1 MGGFFMASFI
11 EELPEWIKLPLDL
24 QHEFFRLADEEAER
38 LINVIRTIDE
48 NLKMLK
54 AEIFPHIQSFPNQ
67 TKKSII
73 GAVDSSRSPRFSER
87 LGVRYGVFATGV
99 VYLKGAE
106 SRKEKFKPGIFRRRQ
121 ALSQDESKHFF
132 SLLAT
137 YYEREMALEALNE
150 CDLLFIDGSF
160 YSFMYPA
167 LDMKKLGL
175 LEDEEKRRLLN
186 EVFKITE
193 ELRKSGKVLGVIKR
207 SHSKALG
214 GYFFLKT
221 SNETFV
227 NVIDKHILS
236 LIMPGNSFFEYSSIL
251 GEQPTAIYTGISNL
265 ISRGKISANKEEL
278 LEIAEKKA
286 YKPFE
291 ELGFSKDGLIDM
303 RRAQIRFRSDLPPC
317 ELEYPSSLDPRD
329 VLSENEL
336 FSETTNLP
344 IALDLVDNLVN
355 ISSKFTEEFVSEI
368 EGRVLDNIIKNG
380 GNMESIRVFFTFL
393 NPQKPF

>member
-1 MGGFFMASFI
+1 MVFI

-24 QHEFFRLADEEAER
+24 QHEFFQLASEEAER
-38 LINVIRTIDE
+38 LVNVIRTIDE
-48 NLKMLK
+48 NLKILK
-54 AEIFPHIQSFPNQ
+54 AEIYPHIQSFPNQ
-67 TKKSII
+67 TKRSVI

-99 VYLKGAE
+99 VYLKGTE
-106 SRKEKFKPGIFRRRQ
+106 SRKEKFKPGIFKRRQ

-132 SLLAT
+132 SLLTT
-137 YYEREMALEALNE
+137 YCERKMALEVLNE

-160 YSFMYPA
+160 YSFVYPA
-167 LDMKKLGL
+167 LDMKKLGF
-175 LEDEEKRRLLN
+175 LETEEKKKLLS
-186 EVFKITE
+186 EVFNITE

-221 SNETFV
+221 DNRTFV
-227 NVIDKHILS
+227 NIIDKHILS
-236 LIMPGNSFFEYSSIL
+236 LIMPEKSFFEYSSIL

-265 ISRGKISANKEEL
+265 VSRGKISANKEEL
-278 LEIAEKKA
+278 VEIAKEKA

-291 ELGFSKDGLIDM
+291 ELGFSKDGFIDM
-303 RRAQIRFRSDLPPC
+303 RRAQIRFYSDLPPC
-317 ELEYPSSLDPRD
+317 ELEYPSSINLKE
-329 VLSENEL
+329 VLSEDEL
-336 FSETTNLP
+336 FNETTNLP

-368 EGRVLDNIIKNG
+368 EGRVLDNITKKG
-380 GNMESIRVFFTFL
+380 GNIDSIKVFFTFL

>member
-1 MGGFFMASFI
+1 MVFI

-24 QHEFFRLADEEAER
+24 QHEFFQLASEEAER
-38 LINVIRTIDE
+38 LVNVIRTIDE
-48 NLKMLK
+48 NLKILK
-54 AEIFPHIQSFPNQ
+54 AEIYPHIQSFPNQ
-67 TKKSII
+67 TKRSVI

-99 VYLKGAE
+99 VYLKGTE
-106 SRKEKFKPGIFRRRQ
+106 SRKEKFKPGIFKRRQ

-132 SLLAT
+132 SLLTT
-137 YYEREMALEALNE
+137 YCERKMALEALNE

-160 YSFMYPA
+160 YSFVYPA
-167 LDMKKLGL
+167 LDMKKLGF
-175 LEDEEKRRLLN
+175 LETEEKKKLLS
-186 EVFKITE
+186 EVFNITE

-221 SNETFV
+221 DNRTFV
-227 NVIDKHILS
+227 NIIDKHILS
-236 LIMPGNSFFEYSSIL
+236 LIMPEKSFFEYSSIL

-265 ISRGKISANKEEL
+265 VSRGKISANKEEL
-278 LEIAEKKA
+278 VEIAKEKA

-291 ELGFSKDGLIDM
+291 ELGFSKDGFVDM
-303 RRAQIRFRSDLPPC
+303 RRAQIRFYSDLPPC
-317 ELEYPSSLDPRD
+317 ELEYPSSINLRE
-329 VLSENEL
+329 VLSEDEL
-336 FSETTNLP
+336 FNETTNLP

-368 EGRVLDNIIKNG
+368 EGRVLDNITKKG
-380 GNMESIRVFFTFL
+380 GNIDSIKVFFTFL

>member
-1 MGGFFMASFI
+1 MVFI

-24 QHEFFRLADEEAER
+24 QHEFFQLASEEAER
-38 LINVIRTIDE
+38 LVNVIRTIDE
-48 NLKMLK
+48 NLKILK
-54 AEIFPHIQSFPNQ
+54 AEIYPHIQSFPNQ
-67 TKKSII
+67 TKRSVI

-99 VYLKGAE
+99 VYLKGTE
-106 SRKEKFKPGIFRRRQ
+106 SRKEKFKPGIFKRRQ

-132 SLLAT
+132 SLLTT
-137 YYEREMALEALNE
+137 YCERKMALEALNE

-160 YSFMYPA
+160 YSFVYPA
-167 LDMKKLGL
+167 LDMKKLGF
-175 LEDEEKRRLLN
+175 LETEEKKKLLS
-186 EVFKITE
+186 EVFNITE

-221 SNETFV
+221 DNRTFV
-227 NVIDKHILS
+227 NIIDKHILS
-236 LIMPGNSFFEYSSIL
+236 LIMPEKSFFEYSSIL

-265 ISRGKISANKEEL
+265 VSRGKISANKEEL
-278 LEIAEKKA
+278 VEIAKEKA

-291 ELGFSKDGLIDM
+291 ELGFSKDGFVDM
-303 RRAQIRFRSDLPPC
+303 RRAQIRFYSDLPPC
-317 ELEYPSSLDPRD
+317 ELEYPSSINLKE
-329 VLSENEL
+329 VLSEDEL
-336 FSETTNLP
+336 FNETTNLP

-368 EGRVLDNIIKNG
+368 EGRVLDNITKKG
-380 GNMESIRVFFTFL
+380 GNIDSIKVFFTFL

>member
-1 MGGFFMASFI
+1 MVFI

-24 QHEFFRLADEEAER
+24 QHEFFQLASEEAER
-38 LINVIRTIDE
+38 LVNVIRTIDE
-48 NLKMLK
+48 NLKILK
-54 AEIFPHIQSFPNQ
+54 AEIYPHIQSFPNQ
-67 TKKSII
+67 TKRSVI

-99 VYLKGAE
+99 VYLKGTE
-106 SRKEKFKPGIFRRRQ
+106 SRKEKFKPGIFKRRQ

-132 SLLAT
+132 SLLTT
-137 YYEREMALEALNE
+137 YCERKMALEALNE

-160 YSFMYPA
+160 YSFVYPA
-167 LDMKKLGL
+167 LDMKKLGF
-175 LEDEEKRRLLN
+175 LETEEKKKLLS
-186 EVFKITE
+186 EVFNITE

-221 SNETFV
+221 DNRTFV
-227 NVIDKHILS
+227 NIIDKHILS
-236 LIMPGNSFFEYSSIL
+236 LIMPEKSFFEYSSIL

-265 ISRGKISANKEEL
+265 VSRGKISANKEEL
-278 LEIAEKKA
+278 VEIAKEKA

-291 ELGFSKDGLIDM
+291 ELGFSKDGFIDM
-303 RRAQIRFRSDLPPC
+303 RRAQIRFYSDLPPC
-317 ELEYPSSLDPRD
+317 ELEYPSSINLKE
-329 VLSENEL
+329 VLSEDEL
-336 FSETTNLP
+336 FNETTNLP

-368 EGRVLDNIIKNG
+368 EGRVLDNITKKG
-380 GNMESIRVFFTFL
+380 GNIDSIKVFFTFL

>member
-1 MGGFFMASFI
+1 MVDFI

-24 QHEFFRLADEEAER
+24 QHEFFQLAGEEAER
-38 LINVIRTIDE
+38 LVNVIRTIDE

-54 AEIFPHIQSFPNQ
+54 AEIYPHIQSFPNQ
-67 TKKSII
+67 TKRSVI

-99 VYLKGAE
+99 VYLKGTE
-106 SRKEKFKPGIFRRRQ
+106 SRKEKFKPGIFKRRQ

-132 SLLAT
+132 SLLTT
-137 YYEREMALEALNE
+137 YYERKMALEALNE
-150 CDLLFIDGSF
+150 CDLLFVDGSF
-160 YSFMYPA
+160 YSFVYPA

-175 LEDEEKRRLLN
+175 LDEEKKKLLSEAFN
-186 EVFKITE
+186 ITE
-193 ELRKSGKVLGVIKR
+193 ELRKSGRVLGVIKR

-221 SNETFV
+221 DNKTFV
-227 NVIDKHILS
+227 NIIDKHILS
-236 LIMPGNSFFEYSSIL
+236 LIMPEKSFFEYSSIL
-251 GEQPTAIYTGISNL
+251 GEQPTAMYTGISNL
-265 ISRGKISANKEEL
+265 VSRGKISVNKEEL
-278 LEIAEKKA
+278 LEIAKEKA

-291 ELGFSKDGLIDM
+291 ELGFSKDGFTDM
-303 RRAQIRFRSDLPPC
+303 RRAQIRFYSDLPPC
-317 ELEYPSSLDPRD
+317 ELEYPSSINLRE
-329 VLSENEL
+329 VLSEDEL

-368 EGRVLDNIIKNG
+368 EGRVLDNITKNG
-380 GNMESIRVFFTFL
+380 GNIDSIKVFFTFL